1 MGARPRPAE
10 KANPPKDAE
19 PVRCTYPR
27 CRCIVSTSTSE
38 PEPACP
44 KGLPR

>member
-1 MGARPRPAE
+1 MGTPSPKPPAKDE
-10 KANPPKDAE
+10 PKNAE

-27 CRCIVSTSTSE
+27 CRCVVSTSTSE